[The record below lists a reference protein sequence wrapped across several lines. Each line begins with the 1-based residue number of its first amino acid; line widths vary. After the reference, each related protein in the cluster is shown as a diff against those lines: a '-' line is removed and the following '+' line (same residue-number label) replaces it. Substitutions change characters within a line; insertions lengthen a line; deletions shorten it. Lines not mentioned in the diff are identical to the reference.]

1 MKANVLFAILALCG
15 TTSLYAQEATVHSAD
30 TLGVHPY
37 RDEGPIAPKTSNW
50 MLYLDAGGNIFD
62 GDFSSEM
69 LHSIYA
75 PTVGAGL
82 MYNFNSGWGIGVEY
96 LYSMYG
102 ATGRKGAD
110 NADILL
116 RGQMHRAETF
126 LTFDIFNVWRP
137 QNPRKL
143 FALNLIAGGGAG
155 WFQND
160 IYYKQKGHTG
170 SQEPLHDDELQC
182 RSFFL
187 GGADFQFNVSRSIS
201 IGVKGVYHFFTKDNI
216 DGRLYGNN
224 NDGIFDFTVSM
235 RYKIDAVH
243 KSHVCNVNKDYLAQR
258 VAEERLQA
266 IEDVAKQTRDTTIYQ
281 SDTVVINRTVVVKEP
296 VKSEGYYVYFDVNRA
311 NLSDIALTTIQ
322 QVAARLKAEPNTYA
336 EIIGYC
342 DDTGTEKYNM
352 HLGARRAGN
361 VKEELVKEYEIAP
374 ERIIGYSRG
383 ILPSKR
389 GKAAYGPNRRAE
401 VHILTKAQFQALQA
415 AQEKEQ
421 SEQKTVGTQEQ
432 QEPQTPAKTVTFRKG
447 MTLGHLALQEY
458 GDASYWIY
466 IYRANKDKISNPDHI
481 EEGMVLVIPE
491 LTAKQRESVHPKT
504 AQVQQEKQ
512 ESALLHISGKVIA
525 TEKTGQDW
533 TLSRMARKHYGN
545 THCWVYIYAAN
556 KSKIANPDRIPQGVT
571 LSIPEL
577 TPEQQS
583 ITKEQVAEVL
593 AAIRK

>member
-1 MKANVLFAILALCG
+1 MKANVLLAILALCG
-15 TTSLYAQEATVHSAD
+15 TTALYAQEVVASSAD

-37 RDEGPIAPKTSNW
+37 REEGPISPKTSNW
-50 MLYLDAGGNIFD
+50 VLYLDAGGNIFD
-62 GDFSSEM
+62 GDFGSEM
-69 LHSIYA
+69 VHSIYA
-75 PTVGAGL
+75 PTAGAGL
-82 MYNFNSGWGIGVEY
+82 MYNFNSGWGIGAEY

-102 ATGRKGAD
+102 VKGKEGGD
-110 NADILL
+110 NADVLL
-116 RGQMHRAETF
+116 HGQMHRAEGF

-160 IYYKQKGHTG
+160 IYYPKKGHTG
-170 SQEPLHDDELQC
+170 SQEPLSNDKLQC

-216 DGRLYGNN
+216 DGRLFGNN
-224 NDGIFDFTVSM
+224 NDGIFDVTLSM

-243 KSHVCNVNKDYLAQR
+243 KSHVCNVNKDYLANR

-311 NLSDIALTTIQ
+311 NLNDIALTTIQ
-322 QVAARLKAEPNTYA
+322 QVAARLQAEPKSYV
-336 EIIGYC
+336 EIVGYC
-342 DDTGTEKYNM
+342 DNTGTEKYNM
-352 HLGARRAGN
+352 QLGKKRADN
-361 VKEELVKEYEIAP
+361 VKEELLKEYEIAP
-374 ERIIGYSRG
+374 ERIISYSRG

-401 VHILTKAQFQALQA
+401 MHILTKAQFQALKDA
-415 AQEKEQ
+415 RVEEQ
-421 SEQKTVGTQEQ
+421 SEQASVSEEQQ
-432 QEPQTPAKTVTFRKG
+432 QEPQTPQRTVTFTKG

-458 GDASYWIY
+458 GDASCWIY
-466 IYRANKDKISNPDHI
+466 IYRANKDKIANPDHI
-481 EEGMVLVIPE
+481 REGQVLVIPE
-491 LTAKQRESVHPKT
+491 LTAKQREAVRPKT
-504 AQVQQEKQ
+504 AQAPQMEEKP
-512 ESALLHISGKVIA
+512 ALLSMSGKVIA

-545 THCWVYIYAAN
+545 THCWVFIYAAN
-556 KSKIANPDRIPQGVT
+556 KSKIANPDRIPQGVM
-571 LSIPEL
+571 LDIPEL

-583 ITKEQVAEVL
+583 VTKEQSAEVL
-593 AAIRK
+593 AAVRK